1 MRMNAYQMA
10 LLTMIGLGHVQAQQ
24 AAGPGPLPNPAEAKT
39 APPAAAPEAVVQPAY
54 RLQSGDTIDVRF
66 FYNPEL
72 NEQSVQIRPDGRI
85 SVHLAGDVQVAGRT
99 AEEVSRYLEEALAK
113 SLKTPRVSIQI
124 RGFVVQKAFISG
136 EVPRQGTISLASPMT
151 LLAAIGEAGGITLKG
166 NRNKVILIR
175 KMPDGTP
182 ARKEVRLF
190 KGRQPTTE
198 AQLPLQPFD
207 VVLVPESNIARVDR
221 WVDQY
226 IRQLIPVNMAAGFT
240 YLWQKTPGG
249 AIGVPTPF

>member
-1 MRMNAYQMA
+1 MTRVTA
-10 LLTMIGLGHVQAQQ
+10 LVIMIGLGRVQAQQ
-24 AAGPGPLPNPAEAKT
+24 VAVPGPLPNPAEAKPT
-39 APPAAAPEAVVQPAY
+39 QPQAASEADARPAY

-99 AEEVSRYLEEALAK
+99 AEEVSRYLEEVLAK
-113 SLKTPRVSIQI
+113 SLKTPRVSVQI
-124 RGFVVQKAFISG
+124 RGYVVQKAFVSG

-151 LLAAIGEAGGITLKG
+151 LLGAIGEAGGITIRG
-166 NRNKVILIR
+166 NRNRVILIR

-182 ARKEVRLF
+182 ARRDIRLF
-190 KGRQPTTE
+190 QGRRPTMD
-198 AQLPLQPFD
+198 AQLLLQPFD
-207 VVLVPESNIARVDR
+207 VLLVPESNIARVDR

-240 YLWQKTPGG
+240 YLWQKNPGG
-249 AIGVPTPF
+249 VEGVITPF